1 MKIICVGRNYVN
13 HIIELENEHP
23 NNPLIFFKN
32 PECLSN
38 IKSFSLP
45 QFSNN
50 IHHEIELVF
59 QICKSGKNIKVNEI
73 KEYVSHIALGIDF
86 TARDIQTENKAKGY
100 PWSFSKNFDNSAPIS
115 KLIEIEKF
123 NDINN
128 INFSLLKN
136 KKLVQKGNSNL
147 MIYNINF
154 LLEYISKFITLQEG
168 DFLFSGTPE
177 GVNTIKKGDNLEG
190 FIEDEKLIDININ

>member
-13 HIIELENEHP
+13 HIIELENEYP
-23 NNPLIFFKN
+23 NDPLIFFKN
-32 PECLSN
+32 SECLSN
-38 IKSFSLP
+38 IKYFSLP
-45 QFSNN
+45 KFSNN

-59 QICKSGKNIKVNEI
+59 KICKSGKNIKVNDT
-73 KEYVSHIALGIDF
+73 KEYISHIALGIDF
-86 TARDIQTENKAKGY
+86 TARDIQNEYKSKGY

-115 KLIEIEKF
+115 KIIEIENF
-123 NDINN
+123 NDIKN

-136 KKLVQKGNSNL
+136 KELVQKGNSNL

-154 LLEYISKFITLQEG
+154 LLEYISKFITLQKG

-177 GVNTIKKGDNLEG
+177 GVGNIKKGDNLEG

>member
-13 HIIELENEHP
+13 HIIELENEYP
-23 NNPLIFFKN
+23 NDPLIFFKN
-32 PECLSN
+32 SECLSN

-45 QFSNN
+45 KFSNN

-59 QICKSGKNIKVNEI
+59 KICKSGKNIKVNDT
-73 KEYVSHIALGIDF
+73 KEYISHIALGIDF
-86 TARDIQTENKAKGY
+86 TARDIQNEYKAKGY
-100 PWSFSKNFDNSAPIS
+100 PWSFSKNFYNSAPIS
-115 KLIEIEKF
+115 KLIEIENF
-123 NDINN
+123 NDIKN

-136 KKLVQKGNSNL
+136 KELVQKGNSNL

-154 LLEYISKFITLQEG
+154 LLEYISKFITLQKG

-177 GVNTIKKGDNLEG
+177 GVGNIKKGDNLEG
-190 FIEDEKLIDININ
+190 YIEDEKLIDIYIN

>member
-13 HIIELENEHP
+13 HIIELENEYP
-23 NNPLIFFKN
+23 NDPLIFFKN
-32 PECLSN
+32 SECLAN

-45 QFSNN
+45 KFSNN

-59 QICKSGKNIKVNEI
+59 KICKSGKNIKVNDT
-73 KEYVSHIALGIDF
+73 KEYISHIALGIDF
-86 TARDIQTENKAKGY
+86 TARDIQNKYKAKGY

-115 KLIEIEKF
+115 KLIEIENF
-123 NDINN
+123 NDIKN

-136 KKLVQKGNSNL
+136 KELVQKGNSNL

-154 LLEYISKFITLQEG
+154 LLEYISKFITLQKG

-177 GVNTIKKGDNLEG
+177 GVGNIKKGDNLEG
-190 FIEDEKLIDININ
+190 YIEDEKLIDIYIN